1 MPALIALVG
10 LLTAAAFFL
19 LRARNAAQAA
29 GDLVDMAQD
38 ARAAARRFGFRRRAN
53 VHPVESIEDPA
64 VAIATLSVAFLELDA
79 LPSREQQL
87 ALGGR
92 GLQRELNLS
101 LTDAEELVVL
111 GRWMMT
117 ECGGGAEQA
126 VTRVARKLYKLD
138 AGRSFPPLMGVV
150 KEITAE
156 GQGLSPKQTRAL
168 EDIKTAFRLG

>member
-10 LLTAAAFFL
+10 LLSAAAFFF
-19 LRARNAAQAA
+19 LRARNAAEAA
-29 GDLVDMAQD
+29 SDLVDMAQD

-53 VHPVESIEDPA
+53 THPVESIEDPS
-64 VAIATLSVAFLELDA
+64 VAIATLAVAFLELDA
-79 LPSREQQL
+79 LPSREQQM
-87 ALGGR
+87 ALGR

-117 ECGGGAEQA
+117 ECGGAEPA
-126 VTRVARKLYKLD
+126 ITRVARKLYKLD

-150 KEITAE
+150 KEITTE
-156 GQGLSPKQTRAL
+156 GQGLSPKQARAL
-168 EDIKTAFRLG
+168 EDIRQAFRLS

>member
-10 LLTAAAFFL
+10 LISAAAFFL
-19 LRARNAAQAA
+19 LRARNAANAA
-29 GDLVDMAQD
+29 SDLVDMAQD
-38 ARAAARRFGFRRRAN
+38 ARAAARRFGFRKRAN

-64 VAIATLSVAFLELDA
+64 VAVATLAVAFLELDA
-79 LPSREQQL
+79 LPAREQQM
-87 ALGGR
+87 ALGR

-111 GRWMMT
+111 GRWMMS
-117 ECGGGAEQA
+117 ECGGAEPA
-126 VTRVARKLYKLD
+126 ITRVARKLYKLD

-156 GQGLSPKQTRAL
+156 GNGLSAKQTRAL
-168 EDIKTAFRLG
+168 EDIKKAFRLN